1 MNAMRQYVDGIVG
14 LMYYVQEEPEGESD
28 PLDRLWYDMNQA
40 DRDKVD
46 GLIDQIRLLTY
57 GSYTVDRVGLLKEL
71 ISMDCH
77 EAVKLV
83 KSISP
88 IAVPLTPTRE
98 ITLTRYRADCILS
111 SSPQKTKNYLIT
123 NKIVVMEGKF
133 PRFTSFGMRVYAE
146 LNRRGSL
153 PARDVF
159 ITVRLVDEDTLAAS
173 LDDTLRVSVVGP
185 NEVAFFWGRAEMV
198 RWKTWSEEPVQ
209 DCARALCTGA
219 LRFPF
224 EMFSSEVQ
232 AQWPA
237 LALAVAEYVE
247 KMPLLPGPRKD
258 FLVKFAEGVRASSPQ
273 ASLPVGGVA

>member
-1 MNAMRQYVDGIVG
+1 MDAMRQYVEGIVG
-14 LMYYVQEEPEGESD
+14 LMYYVQEEPEGASD
-28 PLDRLWYDMNQA
+28 PLDRLWYDMSRV

-46 GLIDQIRLLTY
+46 GLLHQIRLMVE
-57 GSYTVDRVGLLKEL
+57 GSYHVDRIGLLREL
-71 ISMDCH
+71 ILMGCS

-88 IAVPLTPTRE
+88 IVVPLIPTRE

-111 SSPQKTKNYLIT
+111 CSPQRAKNYLIT
-123 NKIVVMEGKF
+123 SGILVMDGKL

-173 LDDTLRVSVVGP
+173 LDDTLRIAVVGP

-209 DCARALCTGA
+209 DCARAMCTGA
-219 LRFPF
+219 LQFQF

-237 LALAVAEYVE
+237 LAMAVAEYVE

-258 FLVKFAEGVRASSPQ
+258 FLVKFAEGVRASSLQ
-273 ASLPVGGVA
+273 ASSPVGGG